1 MSELP
6 EVFDG
11 STVVAVRID
20 AASGEVL
27 DCRGAVESLLRRDPG
42 ELAGRH
48 WQVAL
53 GVAEPGSRLLA
64 LALEA
69 GVNTALPPLL
79 LGSGAG
85 AVVAG
90 GALLPR
96 ARPGGDPSTLLLW
109 PLATAQSPLL
119 SATADGSDAVAVLA
133 VDGLAY
139 GERFGFEE
147 TARLMMDIRAGL
159 KQIVRAQDTV
169 GLPAGASI
177 SIILRNVSSEQ
188 AVDMSRALLSHLRAV
203 LADRE
208 DGAAQAR
215 AAIGLAQ
222 LKGGQDLLSGMVA
235 ANDALLARTGD
246 AGEAIHVAGAGDFQR
261 IVARAV
267 NADGVFSGSRPGPMN
282 LGYLADLTALAVEGG
297 RAEAY
302 LQEVFELTLRQ
313 PGVGAI
319 GLWRRGFDGS
329 YSFLTA
335 RAVEGRDTASLPER
349 QWPRAFRE
357 GPRRLEKGHFEDSA
371 DVQWASGNT
380 AVIPLRA
387 SHGFPGCLVIGY
399 ADSGE
404 AERFVPDIYA
414 THYLATVLAGLKE
427 WRGGEEKTYPEQSPE
442 ARALETGIEGYVSD
456 NMEGAIDQAVFLATV
471 DVPVAIVGPRG
482 TGKMYVAR
490 IIHQEAGGAP
500 DDLVTIDCR
509 EFRSR
514 GAAISRIGRELQQAS
529 GKTLVFKSPHLMHA
543 DAQVKLARQ
552 ISTRVLADV
561 TPPRYLAGVR
571 FVALF
576 PDRIEH
582 LVRQGTLQEKLA
594 GAFAGYPIQVPPLKD
609 RKRAVLRWAHKILG
623 QEAARRDRRIIGF
636 TPDAEQALLQHD
648 WPGNISEMR
657 QAIVSALDKTDK
669 EWVTPVD
676 LGIFKGIS
684 ARGAPAAPAT
694 RPFLAAPDE
703 EREEQA
709 YSPAAEEALRVAL
722 GEALHTMLELDQI
735 MPLGTWLDDEVI
747 LAACERY
754 REDGRGAADFL
765 HTRPRNIS
773 RWMPKILDRE
783 PERGA
788 SLLWQEPRRLVR
800 QWIGESAPLPE
811 PPQQIAQHTLLR
823 HVIEQCADLGTADRA
838 RIMGV
843 SVPTYQKRLQEL
855 QGRRQHASDA
865 G

>member
-1 MSELP
+1 MLDESAA
-6 EVFDG
+6 
-11 STVVAVRID
+11 VAVRID
-20 AASGEVL
+20 ADSGEII
-27 DCRGAVESLLRRDPG
+27 DCGGAVASLLCRDAR

-48 WQVAL
+48 WQAAL
-53 GVAEPGSRLLA
+53 GVAEPGSRVVTLA
-64 LALEA
+64 LRA
-69 GVNTALPPLL
+69 GVGTALPPLL
-79 LGSGAG
+79 LGTGAD
-85 AVVAG
+85 ARVAG
-90 GALLPR
+90 GVLLPR
-96 ARPGGDPSTLLLW
+96 DRPGRDPFTLLLW
-109 PLATAQSPLL
+109 PLATAQSPLP
-119 SATADGSDAVAVLA
+119 AGTAGGSDAVAVLA

-139 GERFGFEE
+139 DEHFGHSE

-159 KQIVRAQDTV
+159 LQIVRAQDTV

-177 SIILRNVSSEQ
+177 SIILRDVSSEQ

-208 DGAAQAR
+208 DGAAHAR
-215 AAIGLAQ
+215 AGIGLAHLQ
-222 LKGGQDLLSGMVA
+222 GGQDLLSGMVA
-235 ANDALLARTGD
+235 ANDALLACSGD
-246 AGEAIHVAGAGDFQR
+246 AGEAIHVAEAGDFRR
-261 IVARAV
+261 IAARVV
-267 NADGVFSGSRPGPMN
+267 NADGVFSGSRPGPRN
-282 LGYLADLTALAVEGG
+282 YGYLADLTALAVEGG

-302 LQEVFELTLRQ
+302 LQQVFELTLQ
-313 PGVGAI
+313 QGGVAAI
-319 GLWRRGFDGS
+319 GLWRHGFDGS
-329 YSFLTA
+329 YSFLAA
-335 RAVEGRDTASLPER
+335 RAAGVEGSGPLAER
-349 QWPRAFRE
+349 EWPRDFRE
-357 GPRRLEKGHFEDSA
+357 GPRWLEKGRLEERDEVH
-371 DVQWASGNT
+371 WATGNT

-399 ADSGE
+399 TDSGE
-404 AERFVPDIYA
+404 SWRFVPDLYA
-414 THYLATVLAGLKE
+414 THYLATVLSGLRE
-427 WRGGEEKTYPEQSPE
+427 WRGAQEKTYPEQSPE

-471 DVPVAIVGPRG
+471 DLPVAIVGPRG

-500 DDLVTIDCR
+500 DGLVTIDCR

-514 GAAISRIGRELQQAS
+514 NAAITRIGRELQQAS

-552 ISTRVLADV
+552 VSTRVLADV
-561 TPPRYLAGVR
+561 TPPRYLTGVR

-594 GAFAGYPIQVPPLKD
+594 GAFAGYPIQVPPLRD

-623 QEAARRDRRIIGF
+623 QECARRDRRIIGF
-636 TPDAEQALLQHD
+636 TPDAEQALLQHE

-669 EWVTPVD
+669 EWITPVD

-684 ARGAPAAPAT
+684 ARGAPPAPAA
-694 RPFLAAPDE
+694 RPFLAPPE
-703 EREEQA
+703 QESEEQA
-709 YSPAAEEALRVAL
+709 YSPAAEEALKVAL

-735 MPLGTWLDDEVI
+735 RPLGTWLDDEVI
-747 LAACERY
+747 LAASERY
-754 REDGRGAADFL
+754 RDDARAAADFL

-788 SLLWQEPRRLVR
+788 SLLWQESRRLVR
-800 QWIGESAPLPE
+800 QWISESAPLPQ

-823 HVIEQCADLGTADRA
+823 HVIEQCSDVGTADRA

-855 QGRRQHASDA
+855 QDGKQDGSRT

>member
-6 EVFDG
+6 ELFDG
-11 STVVAVRID
+11 SAAVAVRID
-20 AASGEVL
+20 AGSGEIL
-27 DCRGAVESLLRRDPG
+27 DCGGNVETLLRCDAG
-42 ELAGRH
+42 ELPGRH
-48 WQVAL
+48 WRAVL
-53 GVAEPGSRLLA
+53 GVAEPGSSLIDLA
-64 LALEA
+64 LQA
-69 GVNTALPPLL
+69 GVSTALPPLL

-85 AVVAG
+85 ALVAG
-90 GALLPR
+90 GVLLPR
-96 ARPGGDPSTLLLW
+96 DRPGRDTCTLLLW
-109 PLATAQSPLL
+109 PLATAHSPLL
-119 SATADGSDAVAVLA
+119 AGTANGSDAVAVLGVA
-133 VDGLAY
+133 GLAY
-139 GERFGFEE
+139 DEHFGYAE

-159 KQIVRAQDTV
+159 LQIVRAQDTV

-177 SIILRNVSSEQ
+177 SIILRDVSSEQ

-208 DGAAQAR
+208 DGAAHAR
-215 AAIGLAQ
+215 VGIGLAHLQ
-222 LKGGQDLLSGMVA
+222 GGQDLLSGLVA
-235 ANDALLARTGD
+235 ANDALLARIGD
-246 AGEAIHVAGAGDFQR
+246 AGEEIHVADASDFRR
-261 IVARAV
+261 IIARVV
-267 NADGVFSGSRPGPMN
+267 NADGVFSGNRPGPMSH
-282 LGYLADLTALAVEGG
+282 GYLAELTALPLEGG
-297 RAEAY
+297 RADDY
-302 LQEVFELTLRQ
+302 LQRVFELTLGQ
-313 PGVGAI
+313 PGVVAI
-319 GLWRRGFDGS
+319 GLWRRGFDGN
-329 YSFLTA
+329 YSFLAA
-335 RAVEGRDTASLPER
+335 RAADGDGTAPLAER
-349 QWPRAFRE
+349 QWPKAFRE
-357 GPRRLEKGHFEDSA
+357 APRRLQKGRLEEDGGPHWVA
-371 DVQWASGNT
+371 GNT

-387 SHGFPGCLVIGY
+387 SHGHPGCLVIGY
-399 ADSGE
+399 ADGGE
-404 AERFVPDIYA
+404 SERFVPDLYA
-414 THYLATVLAGLKE
+414 THYLATVLSGLKE
-427 WRGGEEKTYPEQSPE
+427 WRGAEENTYPEQSPE

-514 GAAISRIGRELQQAS
+514 GAALTRIGRELQHSS
-529 GKTLVFKSPHLMHA
+529 GRTLVFKSPHLMHA

-552 ISTRVLADV
+552 ISSRILADV
-561 TPPRYLAGVR
+561 APPRYLTGVR

-594 GAFAGYPIQVPPLKD
+594 GVFAGYPIQVPPLKD
-609 RKRAVLRWAHKILG
+609 RRRAVLRWAHKILG
-623 QEAARRDRRIIGF
+623 QECARRDRRIIGF

-684 ARGAPAAPAT
+684 AKGASAAPAS
-694 RPFLAAPDE
+694 RPSLVPPDE
-703 EREEQA
+703 ESEAQA
-709 YSPAAEEALRVAL
+709 YIPAAEEALKVAL

-735 MPLGTWLDDEVI
+735 RPLGTWLDDEVI

-754 REDGRGAADFL
+754 RDDVRAAADFL
-765 HTRPRNIS
+765 HTRPRNIN
-773 RWMPKILDRE
+773 RWMPKVLDRE
-783 PERGA
+783 SERGA
-788 SLLWQEPRRLVR
+788 SLLWQESRRLVR

-823 HVIEQCADLGTADRA
+823 HVIEQCADVGTADRA

-855 QGRRQHASDA
+855 QGGSQDASESD
-865 G
+865 

>member
-1 MSELP
+1 MSDLP
-6 EVFDG
+6 ETFDG
-11 STVVAVRID
+11 SAAVAIRID
-20 AASGEVL
+20 ADSGEII
-27 DCRGAVESLLRRDPG
+27 DCRGAVADLLRCEAR

-48 WQVAL
+48 WQAAL
-53 GVAEPGSRLLA
+53 GVAGPGGRIVDLA
-64 LALEA
+64 LQA
-69 GVNTALPPLL
+69 GTGTALPPLL
-79 LGSGAG
+79 LGSDGGAL
-85 AVVAG
+85 VAG
-90 GALLPR
+90 GVLLPR
-96 ARPGGDPSTLLLW
+96 KQPGCAPFTLLLW
-109 PLATAQSPLL
+109 PLAAADSPWLAGTA
-119 SATADGSDAVAVLA
+119 TGSDAVAVLG

-139 GERFGFEE
+139 DEHFGYAE

-159 KQIVRAQDTV
+159 LQIVRAQDTV

-177 SIILRNVSSEQ
+177 SIILRDVSSEQ

-208 DGAAQAR
+208 DGAAHAR
-215 AAIGLAQ
+215 AGIGLAHLQ
-222 LKGGQDLLSGMVA
+222 GGQDLLSGMVA

-246 AGEAIHVAGAGDFQR
+246 PGEEIHLAEAGDFRQ
-261 IVARAV
+261 IVARVV
-267 NADGVFSGSRPGPMN
+267 NADGVFSGNRPDPGQH
-282 LGYLADLTALAVEGG
+282 GYLAELTALMVEGG
-297 RAEAY
+297 RVEAY
-302 LQEVFELTLRQ
+302 LQQVFELTLQQ
-313 PGVGAI
+313 PGVAAI

-329 YSFLTA
+329 YSFLAA
-335 RAVEGRDTASLPER
+335 RAAEGDGTVPLPESK
-349 QWPRAFRE
+349 WPRAFRE
-357 GPRRLEKGHFEDSA
+357 GPRRLEKGRLEEGDEL
-371 DVQWASGNT
+371 QWASGNT
-380 AVIPLRA
+380 ALIPLRA
-387 SHGFPGCLVIGY
+387 SHGFPGCLIIGY
-399 ADSGE
+399 TASGE
-404 AERFVPDIYA
+404 TGRFVPDLYA

-427 WRGGEEKTYPEQSPE
+427 WRGAEEKTYPEQSPE

-500 DDLVTIDCR
+500 GDLVTIDCR

-514 GAAISRIGRELQQAS
+514 GAAITRIGRELQHSS
-529 GKTLVFKSPHLMHA
+529 GRTLVFKSPHLMHA

-561 TPPRYLAGVR
+561 TPPRYLTGVR

-594 GAFAGYPIQVPPLKD
+594 GVFAGYPIRVPPLRD
-609 RKRAVLRWAHKILG
+609 RRRAVLRWAHKILG
-623 QEAARRDRRIIGF
+623 QECARRDRRIIGF

-684 ARGAPAAPAT
+684 ARGAPAAPAA
-694 RPFLAAPDE
+694 RPFLAPPDE
-703 EREEQA
+703 ESEAQA
-709 YSPAAEEALRVAL
+709 YTPAAEEALKVAL
-722 GEALHTMLELDQI
+722 GEALHTMLELEQI
-735 MPLGTWLDDEVI
+735 RPLGTWLDDEVI

-754 REDGRGAADFL
+754 REDVRGAADFL

-773 RWMPKILDRE
+773 RWMPKVLDRE

-788 SLLWQEPRRLVR
+788 SLLWQESRRLVR
-800 QWIGESAPLPE
+800 QWISESAPLPQ
-811 PPQQIAQHTLLR
+811 PPQRIAQQTLLR
-823 HVIEQCADLGTADRA
+823 HVIEQCAEVGAADRA

-855 QGRRQHASDA
+855 QERS
-865 G
+865 

>member
-1 MSELP
+1 ML
-6 EVFDG
+6 DG
-11 STVVAVRID
+11 SAAVAVRID
-20 AASGEVL
+20 ADSGEII
-27 DCRGAVESLLRRDPG
+27 DCKGAVAALLCHDAR

-48 WQVAL
+48 WQAAL
-53 GVAEPGSRLLA
+53 GVAAPGSRVVTLA
-64 LALEA
+64 LRA
-69 GVNTALPPLL
+69 GVGTMLPPLL
-79 LGSGAG
+79 LGEGAD
-85 AVVAG
+85 ARVAG
-90 GALLPR
+90 GLLLPR
-96 ARPGGDPSTLLLW
+96 DQPGRGPFTLLLW
-109 PLATAQSPLL
+109 PLATAQSPLP
-119 SATADGSDAVAVLA
+119 AGTANGSDAVAVLA

-139 GERFGFEE
+139 DEHFGHAE

-159 KQIVRAQDTV
+159 LQIVRAQDTV

-177 SIILRNVSSEQ
+177 SIILRDVGSEQ

-208 DGAAQAR
+208 DGAAHAR
-215 AAIGLAQ
+215 AGIGLAHLQ
-222 LKGGQDLLSGMVA
+222 GGQDLLSGIMA
-235 ANDALLARTGD
+235 ANDALLARGGD
-246 AGEAIHVAGAGDFQR
+246 AGEAIHVAEAGDFRR
-261 IVARAV
+261 IAARAV
-267 NADGVFSGSRPGPMN
+267 NADGVFSGNRPGPGN
-282 LGYLADLTALAVEGG
+282 HGYLVDLTALAVEGG

-302 LQEVFELTLRQ
+302 LQQVFELTLGQ
-313 PGVGAI
+313 SGVAAI

-329 YSFLTA
+329 YSFLAA
-335 RAVEGRDTASLPER
+335 RAAGKEGSLPLAER
-349 QWPRAFRE
+349 EWPRDFRE
-357 GPRRLEKGHFEDSA
+357 GPRWLEKGRLEERGEVH
-371 DVQWASGNT
+371 WAAGNT

-399 ADSGE
+399 AGSGE
-404 AERFVPDIYA
+404 SGRFVPDLYA
-414 THYLATVLAGLKE
+414 THYLATVLSGLRE
-427 WRGGEEKTYPEQSPE
+427 WRGAQEKTYPEQSPE

-471 DVPVAIVGPRG
+471 DLPVAIVGPRG

-514 GAAISRIGRELQQAS
+514 NAAITRIGRELQQAS

-552 ISTRVLADV
+552 VSTRVLADV
-561 TPPRYLAGVR
+561 TPPRYLTGVR

-594 GAFAGYPIQVPPLKD
+594 GAFAGYPIQVPPLRD

-623 QEAARRDRRIIGF
+623 QECARRDRRIIGF

-669 EWVTPVD
+669 QWITPVD

-684 ARGAPAAPAT
+684 ARGAPPAPAA
-694 RPFLAAPDE
+694 RPFLVPPE
-703 EREEQA
+703 KESEEQA
-709 YSPAAEEALRVAL
+709 YSPAAEDALEVAL

-735 MPLGTWLDDEVI
+735 RPLGTWLDDEVI
-747 LAACERY
+747 LATCERY
-754 REDGRGAADFL
+754 RDDARAAADFL

-788 SLLWQEPRRLVR
+788 SLLWQESRRLVR
-800 QWIGESAPLPE
+800 QWIRESAPLPE

-823 HVIEQCADLGTADRA
+823 HVIEQCAEVGTADRA

-855 QGRRQHASDA
+855 QERRQDGS
-865 G
+865 GTP